1 MMRGNVRLSAAIVL
15 GLLIWS
21 PGGARAAPPQL
32 DYQGKLTDATGNPVN
47 GPTSM
52 VFRIWSDA
60 NKFATVMWI
69 ETQAVVQVENG
80 LFHVVLG
87 DSVPLPANLFDADG
101 RVLSVQVGSDAQMT
115 PRLPLQSVPYAL
127 FANRASG
134 ADWAANSSFATVA
147 GSDNDWTIDGNN
159 IYRSSGNVGIG
170 TATPAVPFEV
180 KTGADAMQ
188 AWFSSAAGPAYLKL
202 AGTGQAVI
210 NFEQNGGDDAFIG
223 LSGSTLFLD
232 HNGSRIHVKDG
243 RLGVGTDNPETLVDV
258 DGGAVRIRGGNLLL
272 SGTGEIGVG
281 TTNPL
286 AKVHVEGTLR
296 VDQRIQADDAGGLEF
311 ATSNGTV
318 QMQLSNAGNIGIGTT
333 NPAALLHV
341 YKATGDVRGRIESDA
356 GDADLIIDNASGN
369 PTVEF
374 HRTNQYGG
382 AVGYDPDNNYVFLY
396 HNGSLVFKDNK
407 LGINTSTPTNSLE
420 VNGTVKVTGQCRG
433 TYPRPNYDS
442 GWVALS
448 VSCDV
453 ANGIQTLTHNLGGNV
468 DNYVVDLMSK
478 DTGEPV
484 DVGINNHGI
493 GTFQTSGGDER
504 GFFYKQLTTNTVTI
518 FREDCDTSSHQVR
531 IRIWVYN

>member
-1 MMRGNVRLSAAIVL
+1 MKRGNVRLSAAIVL
-15 GLLIWS
+15 GLLMWCQ
-21 PGGARAAPPQL
+21 GGARAAPPQL

-87 DSVPLPANLFDADG
+87 DSVPLPTNLFDADG

-127 FANRASG
+127 NAERAASAASADNATYAASSG
-134 ADWAANSSFATVA
+134 TDNDWIIA
-147 GSDNDWTIDGNN
+147 GSD
-159 IYRSSGNVGIG
+159 IYRTAGNVGIG
-170 TATPAVPFEV
+170 TAVAPAVPFQVHRSSGEL
-180 KTGADAMQ
+180 Q
-188 AWFSSAAGPAYLKL
+188 ALFSAA
-202 AGTGQAVI
+202 AGNASLGISGVSMAMIDLQQSGISRA
-210 NFEQNGGDDAFIG
+210 QIG
-223 LSGSTLFLD
+223 TSGNILFLD
-232 HNGSRIHVKDG
+232 SGGRVYVNGGK
-243 RLGVGTDNPETLVDV
+243 LGVGTATPLFALDV
-258 DGGAVRIRGGNLLL
+258 DPGSARIGDNLNVGGNL
-272 SGTGEIGVG
+272 GAG

-286 AKVHVEGTLR
+286 ARVHVEGTLR

-374 HRTNQYGG
+374 HRNSAYGG
-382 AVGYDPDNNYVFLY
+382 AVGFDPVNDYVFLY

-407 LGINTSTPTNSLE
+407 LGVGTSTPSNSLE
-420 VNGTVKVTGQCRG
+420 VSGTVKVTGQCQG

-442 GWVALS
+442 GWQS
-448 VSCDV
+448 ITND
-453 ANGIQTLTHNLGGNV
+453 QTLAFTHGLGGNIN
-468 DNYVVDLMSK
+468 NYVVDLQARLA
-478 DTGEPV
+478 TGIHNYGAGYAYNP
-484 DVGINNHGI
+484 I
-493 GTFQTSGGDER
+493 DEIQ
-504 GFFYKQLTTNTVTI
+504 GCYYDKLTTNSVSVRRAYTDDVCPEI
-518 FREDCDTSSHQVR
+518 R